1 MKNLLNLKT
10 FLIIKNLDFINEL
23 NINENDS
30 LYLINLLLSNILAY
44 IIIACFIWL
53 VLYLYFN
60 LLPRDLR
67 KWLKNYLFM

>member
-23 NINENDS
+23 NININENDS

-44 IIIACFIWL
+44 IIIVCFIWL

-60 LLPRDLR
+60 LLPRDFR
-67 KWLKNYLFM
+67 N

>member
-23 NINENDS
+23 NININENDS

-44 IIIACFIWL
+44 IIIAFFIWL

-60 LLPRDLR
+60 LLPRDFR
-67 KWLKNYLFM
+67 N

>member
-23 NINENDS
+23 NININENDS

-44 IIIACFIWL
+44 IIIACFICL

-60 LLPRDLR
+60 LLPRDFR
-67 KWLKNYLFM
+67 N

>member
-1 MKNLLNLKT
+1 MKNLLNLKK

-23 NINENDS
+23 NININENDS

-60 LLPRDLR
+60 LLTRDFR
-67 KWLKNYLFM
+67 N

>member
-23 NINENDS
+23 NININENDS

-60 LLPRDLR
+60 LLSRDFT
-67 KWLKNYLFM
+67 N

>member
-67 KWLKNYLFM
+67 K

>member
-23 NINENDS
+23 NININENDS

-44 IIIACFIWL
+44 IIASMFC
-53 VLYLYFN
+53 
-60 LLPRDLR
+60 
-67 KWLKNYLFM
+67 

>member
-23 NINENDS
+23 NITINENDS

-60 LLPRDLR
+60 LLPRDFR
-67 KWLKNYLFM
+67 N

>member
-23 NINENDS
+23 NININENDS

-44 IIIACFIWL
+44 FIIACFIWL

-60 LLPRDLR
+60 LFVRDFR
-67 KWLKNYLFM
+67 N

>member
-23 NINENDS
+23 NININENDS

-53 VLYLYFN
+53 VLYLYF
-60 LLPRDLR
+60 
-67 KWLKNYLFM
+67 